1 MLCGPCGD
9 GRGRWKAKRHGPSH
23 LGLAWEQI
31 AFDTGTLDL
40 IGRLKKTDDV
50 DQPGASFIGVNDVV
64 GTNYVERRDI
74 VRPYHEK
81 TKVIV
86 TAKASVAVRILKRQ
100 R

>member
-1 MLCGPCGD
+1 MD
-9 GRGRWKAKRHGPSH
+9 G
-23 LGLAWEQI
+23 
-31 AFDTGTLDL
+31 F
-40 IGRLKKTDDV
+40 KKTDDV

-64 GTNYVERRDI
+64 GTNYVGRRDI

-86 TAKASVAVRILKRQ
+86 TAKASVAVGILKRQ